1 MYKLN
6 SANRIALGKQVAN
19 VLNASDCLETV
30 NLRMFSYYKDGGED
44 EFMLEAL
51 RNSPSLANITTFDC
65 SYNYIWF

>member
-6 SANRIALGKQVAN
+6 SANRMALGAQVAN

-30 NLRMFSYYKDGGED
+30 NLRMYSYFKDGGEG
-44 EFMLEAL
+44 EVILEAL
-51 RNSPSLANITTFDC
+51 CNSPSLANITTFDC